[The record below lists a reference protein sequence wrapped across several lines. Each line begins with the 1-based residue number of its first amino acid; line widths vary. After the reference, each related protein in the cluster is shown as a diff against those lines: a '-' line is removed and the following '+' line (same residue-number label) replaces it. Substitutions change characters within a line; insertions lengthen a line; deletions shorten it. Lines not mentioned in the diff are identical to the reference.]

1 MVYKKKAEHKFCCTN
16 MEGLSVKNKDFV
28 ILDDVNMHIHCGELT
43 VIVGKN
49 GAGKSTLLKAL
60 IGEIKH
66 QGKITFSSIHNDSKK
81 LTIGY
86 VPQKLNIE
94 ESPMSVY
101 DLIAS
106 YTTNSPIF
114 LLRNRKKYN
123 EIKEHLKEFEADSL
137 IDKKVCNL
145 SGGEL
150 QKVLIAIATMPYPE
164 LLILDEPVSGIDAKG
179 QNTFYMLLDK
189 IKKNHDI
196 AILMVS
202 HDFVKIQQY
211 ADKVYLLN
219 KKILKSGTAEEVFKS
234 PEFIEEFGLGG
245 VNNANN

>member
-1 MVYKKKAEHKFCCTN
+1 MNDENKHEHKFCCTN
-16 MEGLSVKNKDFV
+16 IENLSIKNRDFV
-28 ILDDVNMHIHCGELT
+28 ILDNVKMHIHCKELT

-49 GAGKSTLLKAL
+49 GAGKSTLLKAI

-66 QGKITFSSIHNDSKK
+66 QGKITFSSIHNDSNK

-106 YTTNSPIF
+106 YTASSPIF
-114 LLRNRKKYN
+114 LFKKKKKYS
-123 EIKEHLKEFEADSL
+123 EIKEHLKEFEAENL
-137 IDKKVCNL
+137 IDKKVCTL

-164 LLILDEPVSGIDAKG
+164 LLILDEPVSGIDAKR

-202 HDFVKIQQY
+202 HDFVKIQKY
-211 ADKVYLLN
+211 ADKVFLLN
-219 KKILKSGTAEEVFKS
+219 KKILKSGSAEEVFRS
-234 PEFIEEFGLGG
+234 PEFIQEFGLGG

>member
-1 MVYKKKAEHKFCCTN
+1 MEYKTSTQHKFCCTN
-16 MEGLSVKNKDFV
+16 IQGLSVKDKEFK
-28 ILDDVNMHIHCGELT
+28 ILDNVNMHIHCGELT
-43 VIVGKN
+43 VLVGKN
-49 GAGKSTLLKAL
+49 GAGKSTLLKAI

-66 QGKITFSSIHNDSKK
+66 EGKITFSSIHNSSKQ

-94 ESPMSVY
+94 QSPMSVY

-106 YTTNSPIF
+106 FTCNAPIF
-114 LLRNRKKYN
+114 LIKNKSKYN
-123 EIKEHLKEFEADSL
+123 EIKEHLKEFDAESL

-189 IKKNHDI
+189 IKKKHDI

-202 HDFVKIQQY
+202 HDFVKIQKY
-211 ADKVYLLN
+211 ADKVFLLN
-219 KKILKSGTAEEVFKS
+219 KKILKEGNAEDVFKS
-234 PEFIEEFGLGG
+234 SEFIQEFGLGG
-245 VNNANN
+245 AQNANN